1 MTGMTAE
8 RVVRIGAAA
17 AAILAALGALV
28 TTGDL
33 EATLLM
39 GAAVISGLVCLDAS
53 MDPRLRAFG
62 PWLLLSL
69 APVLKTVPDVWFEL
83 RIDSGVLFERYD
95 HAGSLLFGVCVLGA
109 MVILARPAGV
119 LGASAA
125 RFDTAVILG
134 SATTGALAG
143 VSVAFLFDVG
153 FGSVAVGRLLE
164 TSTWFVLAGILAAA
178 VVAASHAQHMPVA
191 LSGVCATG
199 AATSVLLA
207 LSVAGRDLDRGWW
220 AFLFAALAAS
230 AALGGGD
237 LGSRLARDRRSAAP
251 VVVVLVV
258 GPIAAACA
266 IVARSDRTAWSP
278 GWALLGCMS
287 ISMFGLAL
295 ASKSIGEQGEA
306 QTASDPPDRGLDD
319 VRRARRERRERARA
333 LEALDQSFDE
343 VGALTRGTSGNGA
356 GSDGGKRPE
365 NTVPSATEVDRRSE
379 PAEIS
384 PLQVLR
390 AAKPVAGVRPAVT
403 LVDHATASTA
413 STVATAAIVA
423 TAATVAGST
432 DAKPLAERPTPVI
445 STPLSDKSLVTD
457 AQAAAAVRTAPQAQR
472 HSLAPIAQAHHF
484 DPSTGLLS
492 AAGLQ
497 YALVRAFDVPRR
509 AGHVTMLM
517 FTIRELDQIEKE
529 HGRLASAA
537 VTREVAE
544 RVHALLSSGSGARFS
559 RASYAVVFVGDHAN
573 AHETTQW
580 LARVLLKLRAPVE
593 GGTFGDKIDV
603 VAGMAQCYESEDAAN
618 FVKRATDGLARA
630 ERLAEPTLVA
640 MP

>member
-1 MTGMTAE
+1 MTAE

-109 MVILARPAGV
+109 MVILARPAGA

-343 VGALTRGTSGNGA
+343 VGALTRGTSGSGA
-356 GSDGGKRPE
+356 GSAGGKRPE
-365 NTVPSATEVDRRSE
+365 NTVPSA
-379 PAEIS
+379 A
-384 PLQVLR
+384 
-390 AAKPVAGVRPAVT
+390 
-403 LVDHATASTA
+403 
-413 STVATAAIVA
+413 
-423 TAATVAGST
+423 VAGST
-432 DAKPLAERPTPVI
+432 DAKPVVERPTPVI
-445 STPLSDKSLVTD
+445 SPPLSDKSMVTE

-497 YALVRAFDVPRR
+497 HALVRAFDVPRR

-517 FTIRELDQIEKE
+517 FTIRDLDQIDKE

>member
-1 MTGMTAE
+1 MTAE

-295 ASKSIGEQGEA
+295 ASKSIDEQGEA

-343 VGALTRGTSGNGA
+343 VGALTRGTSGSGA
-356 GSDGGKRPE
+356 GNAGGNRPE
-365 NTVPSATEVDRRSE
+365 NTVPSA
-379 PAEIS
+379 A
-384 PLQVLR
+384 
-390 AAKPVAGVRPAVT
+390 
-403 LVDHATASTA
+403 
-413 STVATAAIVA
+413 
-423 TAATVAGST
+423 VAGST
-432 DAKPLAERPTPVI
+432 DAKPVVERPTPVI
-445 STPLSDKSLVTD
+445 SPPLSDKSMVTE

-497 YALVRAFDVPRR
+497 HALVRAFDVPRR

-517 FTIRELDQIEKE
+517 FTIRDLDQIDKE

-603 VAGMAQCYESEDAAN
+603 VAGMAQCYENEDAAN

>member
-295 ASKSIGEQGEA
+295 ASKSIDEQGEA

-343 VGALTRGTSGNGA
+343 VGALTRGTSGSGA
-356 GSDGGKRPE
+356 GNAGGNRPE
-365 NTVPSATEVDRRSE
+365 NTVPSA
-379 PAEIS
+379 A
-384 PLQVLR
+384 
-390 AAKPVAGVRPAVT
+390 
-403 LVDHATASTA
+403 
-413 STVATAAIVA
+413 
-423 TAATVAGST
+423 VAGST
-432 DAKPLAERPTPVI
+432 DAKPVVERPTPVI
-445 STPLSDKSLVTD
+445 SPPLSDKSMVTE

-497 YALVRAFDVPRR
+497 HALVRAFDVPRR

-517 FTIRELDQIEKE
+517 FTIRDLDQIDKE

>member
-109 MVILARPAGV
+109 MVILARPAGA

-295 ASKSIGEQGEA
+295 ASKSIDEQGEA

-343 VGALTRGTSGNGA
+343 VGALTRGTSGSGA
-356 GSDGGKRPE
+356 GNAGGNRPE
-365 NTVPSATEVDRRSE
+365 NTVPSA
-379 PAEIS
+379 A
-384 PLQVLR
+384 
-390 AAKPVAGVRPAVT
+390 
-403 LVDHATASTA
+403 
-413 STVATAAIVA
+413 
-423 TAATVAGST
+423 VAGST
-432 DAKPLAERPTPVI
+432 DAKPVVERPTPVI
-445 STPLSDKSLVTD
+445 SPPLSDKSMVTE

-497 YALVRAFDVPRR
+497 HALVRAFDVPRR

-517 FTIRELDQIEKE
+517 FTIRDLDQIDKE

>member
-1 MTGMTAE
+1 MTDMTAE
-8 RVVRIGAAA
+8 RVVRNGAAA

-109 MVILARPAGV
+109 MVILARPAGA

-258 GPIAAACA
+258 GLIAAACA

-287 ISMFGLAL
+287 I
-295 ASKSIGEQGEA
+295 
-306 QTASDPPDRGLDD
+306 
-319 VRRARRERRERARA
+319 
-333 LEALDQSFDE
+333 
-343 VGALTRGTSGNGA
+343 
-356 GSDGGKRPE
+356 
-365 NTVPSATEVDRRSE
+365 
-379 PAEIS
+379 
-384 PLQVLR
+384 
-390 AAKPVAGVRPAVT
+390 
-403 LVDHATASTA
+403 
-413 STVATAAIVA
+413 
-423 TAATVAGST
+423 
-432 DAKPLAERPTPVI
+432 
-445 STPLSDKSLVTD
+445 
-457 AQAAAAVRTAPQAQR
+457 
-472 HSLAPIAQAHHF
+472 
-484 DPSTGLLS
+484 
-492 AAGLQ
+492 
-497 YALVRAFDVPRR
+497 
-509 AGHVTMLM
+509 
-517 FTIRELDQIEKE
+517 
-529 HGRLASAA
+529 
-537 VTREVAE
+537 
-544 RVHALLSSGSGARFS
+544 
-559 RASYAVVFVGDHAN
+559 
-573 AHETTQW
+573 
-580 LARVLLKLRAPVE
+580 
-593 GGTFGDKIDV
+593 
-603 VAGMAQCYESEDAAN
+603 
-618 FVKRATDGLARA
+618 
-630 ERLAEPTLVA
+630 
-640 MP
+640 

>member
-295 ASKSIGEQGEA
+295 ASKSIDAQGEA

-343 VGALTRGTSGNGA
+343 VGALTRGTSGSGTGNA
-356 GSDGGKRPE
+356 GGNRPE
-365 NTVPSATEVDRRSE
+365 NTVPSA
-379 PAEIS
+379 A
-384 PLQVLR
+384 
-390 AAKPVAGVRPAVT
+390 
-403 LVDHATASTA
+403 
-413 STVATAAIVA
+413 
-423 TAATVAGST
+423 VAGST
-432 DAKPLAERPTPVI
+432 DAKPVVERPTPVI
-445 STPLSDKSLVTD
+445 SPPLSDKSMVTE
-457 AQAAAAVRTAPQAQR
+457 AEAAAAVRTAPQAQR

-497 YALVRAFDVPRR
+497 HALVRAFDVPRR

-517 FTIRELDQIEKE
+517 FTIRDLDQIDKE

-537 VTREVAE
+537 VTRVVAE

>member
-164 TSTWFVLAGILAAA
+164 TSTWFVLAGLLAAA

-258 GPIAAACA
+258 GLIAAACA

-295 ASKSIGEQGEA
+295 ASKSIDEQGEA

-343 VGALTRGTSGNGA
+343 VGALTRGTSGSGA
-356 GSDGGKRPE
+356 GNAGGNRPE
-365 NTVPSATEVDRRSE
+365 NTVPSA
-379 PAEIS
+379 A
-384 PLQVLR
+384 
-390 AAKPVAGVRPAVT
+390 
-403 LVDHATASTA
+403 
-413 STVATAAIVA
+413 
-423 TAATVAGST
+423 VAGST
-432 DAKPLAERPTPVI
+432 DAKPVVERPTPVI
-445 STPLSDKSLVTD
+445 SPPLSDKSMVTE

-497 YALVRAFDVPRR
+497 HALVRAFDVPRR
-509 AGHVTMLM
+509 AGQVTMLM
-517 FTIRELDQIEKE
+517 FTIRDLDQIDKE

-603 VAGMAQCYESEDAAN
+603 VAGMAQCYENEDAAN

>member
-1 MTGMTAE
+1 VTGMTAE

-295 ASKSIGEQGEA
+295 ASKSIDEQGEA

-319 VRRARRERRERARA
+319 VRRARRERARA

-343 VGALTRGTSGNGA
+343 VGALTRGTSGSGA
-356 GSDGGKRPE
+356 GNAGGNRPE
-365 NTVPSATEVDRRSE
+365 NTVPSA
-379 PAEIS
+379 A
-384 PLQVLR
+384 
-390 AAKPVAGVRPAVT
+390 
-403 LVDHATASTA
+403 
-413 STVATAAIVA
+413 
-423 TAATVAGST
+423 VAGST
-432 DAKPLAERPTPVI
+432 DAKPVVERPTPVI
-445 STPLSDKSLVTD
+445 SPPLSDKSMVTE

-497 YALVRAFDVPRR
+497 HALVRAFDVPRR

-517 FTIRELDQIEKE
+517 FTIRDLDQIDKE

-603 VAGMAQCYESEDAAN
+603 VAGMAQCYENEDAAN

>member
-69 APVLKTVPDVWFEL
+69 APVLKTVPDVWFQL

-95 HAGSLLFGVCVLGA
+95 HGGSLLFGVCVLGA

-295 ASKSIGEQGEA
+295 ASKSIDEQGEA

-319 VRRARRERRERARA
+319 VRRARRERARA

-343 VGALTRGTSGNGA
+343 VGALTRGTSGSGA
-356 GSDGGKRPE
+356 GNAGGNRPE
-365 NTVPSATEVDRRSE
+365 NTVPSA
-379 PAEIS
+379 A
-384 PLQVLR
+384 
-390 AAKPVAGVRPAVT
+390 
-403 LVDHATASTA
+403 
-413 STVATAAIVA
+413 
-423 TAATVAGST
+423 VAGST
-432 DAKPLAERPTPVI
+432 DAKPVVERPTPVI
-445 STPLSDKSLVTD
+445 SPPLSDKSMVTE

-497 YALVRAFDVPRR
+497 HALVRAFDVPRR
-509 AGHVTMLM
+509 AGNVTMLM
-517 FTIRELDQIEKE
+517 FTIRDLDQIEKE
-529 HGRLASAA
+529 HGRLASAS

>member
-295 ASKSIGEQGEA
+295 ASKSIGEQGKA

-343 VGALTRGTSGNGA
+343 VGALTRGTSGSGA
-356 GSDGGKRPE
+356 GNAGGNRPE
-365 NTVPSATEVDRRSE
+365 NTVPSA
-379 PAEIS
+379 A
-384 PLQVLR
+384 
-390 AAKPVAGVRPAVT
+390 
-403 LVDHATASTA
+403 
-413 STVATAAIVA
+413 
-423 TAATVAGST
+423 VAGST
-432 DAKPLAERPTPVI
+432 DAKPVVERPTPVI
-445 STPLSDKSLVTD
+445 SPPLSDKSMVTE

-497 YALVRAFDVPRR
+497 HALVRAFDVPRR

-517 FTIRELDQIEKE
+517 FTIRDLDQIDKE

-603 VAGMAQCYESEDAAN
+603 VAGMAQCYENEDAAN

>member
-109 MVILARPAGV
+109 MVILARPAGA

-295 ASKSIGEQGEA
+295 ASKSIDEQGEA

-343 VGALTRGTSGNGA
+343 VGALTRGTSGSGA
-356 GSDGGKRPE
+356 GNAGGNRPE
-365 NTVPSATEVDRRSE
+365 NTVPSA
-379 PAEIS
+379 A
-384 PLQVLR
+384 
-390 AAKPVAGVRPAVT
+390 
-403 LVDHATASTA
+403 
-413 STVATAAIVA
+413 
-423 TAATVAGST
+423 VAGST
-432 DAKPLAERPTPVI
+432 DAKPVVERPTPVI
-445 STPLSDKSLVTD
+445 SPPLSDKSMVTE

-497 YALVRAFDVPRR
+497 HALVRAFDVPRR

-517 FTIRELDQIEKE
+517 FTIRDLDQIDKE

-603 VAGMAQCYESEDAAN
+603 VAGMAQCYENEDAAN

>member
-295 ASKSIGEQGEA
+295 ASKSIDEQGEA

-343 VGALTRGTSGNGA
+343 VGALTRGTIGSGA
-356 GSDGGKRPE
+356 GNAGGNRPE
-365 NTVPSATEVDRRSE
+365 NTVPSA
-379 PAEIS
+379 A
-384 PLQVLR
+384 
-390 AAKPVAGVRPAVT
+390 
-403 LVDHATASTA
+403 
-413 STVATAAIVA
+413 
-423 TAATVAGST
+423 VAGST
-432 DAKPLAERPTPVI
+432 DAKPVVERPTPVI
-445 STPLSDKSLVTD
+445 SPPLSDKSMVTE

-497 YALVRAFDVPRR
+497 HALVRAFDVPRR

-517 FTIRELDQIEKE
+517 FTIRDLDQIDKE

-603 VAGMAQCYESEDAAN
+603 VAGMAQCYENEDAAN

>member
-295 ASKSIGEQGEA
+295 ASKSIDEQGEA

-343 VGALTRGTSGNGA
+343 VGALTRGTSGSGA
-356 GSDGGKRPE
+356 GNAGGNRPE
-365 NTVPSATEVDRRSE
+365 NTVPSA
-379 PAEIS
+379 A
-384 PLQVLR
+384 
-390 AAKPVAGVRPAVT
+390 
-403 LVDHATASTA
+403 
-413 STVATAAIVA
+413 
-423 TAATVAGST
+423 VAGST
-432 DAKPLAERPTPVI
+432 DAKPVVERPTPVI
-445 STPLSDKSLVTD
+445 SPPLSDKSMVTE

-497 YALVRAFDVPRR
+497 HALVRAFDVPRR

-517 FTIRELDQIEKE
+517 FTIRDLDQIDKE

-603 VAGMAQCYESEDAAN
+603 VAGMAQCYENEDAAN

>member
-1 MTGMTAE
+1 VTGMTAE

-295 ASKSIGEQGEA
+295 ASKSIDEQGEA

-343 VGALTRGTSGNGA
+343 VGALTRGTSGSGA
-356 GSDGGKRPE
+356 GNAGGNRPE
-365 NTVPSATEVDRRSE
+365 NTVPSA
-379 PAEIS
+379 A
-384 PLQVLR
+384 
-390 AAKPVAGVRPAVT
+390 
-403 LVDHATASTA
+403 
-413 STVATAAIVA
+413 
-423 TAATVAGST
+423 VAGST
-432 DAKPLAERPTPVI
+432 DAKPVVERPTPVI
-445 STPLSDKSLVTD
+445 SPPLSDKSMVTE

-497 YALVRAFDVPRR
+497 HALVRAFDVPRR

-517 FTIRELDQIEKE
+517 FTIRDLDQIDKE

-603 VAGMAQCYESEDAAN
+603 VAGMAQCYENEDAAN

>member
-1 MTGMTAE
+1 MTAE

-109 MVILARPAGV
+109 MVILARPAGA

-134 SATTGALAG
+134 SATAGALAG

-258 GPIAAACA
+258 GLIAAACA

-295 ASKSIGEQGEA
+295 ASKSIGEQGKA

-365 NTVPSATEVDRRSE
+365 NTVPSA
-379 PAEIS
+379 A
-384 PLQVLR
+384 
-390 AAKPVAGVRPAVT
+390 
-403 LVDHATASTA
+403 
-413 STVATAAIVA
+413 
-423 TAATVAGST
+423 VAGST
-432 DAKPLAERPTPVI
+432 DAKPVVERPTPVI

-517 FTIRELDQIEKE
+517 FTIRELDKIEKE
-529 HGRLASAA
+529 HGRLASAS

>member
-109 MVILARPAGV
+109 MVILARPAGA

-134 SATTGALAG
+134 SATAGALAG

-258 GPIAAACA
+258 GLIAAACA

-295 ASKSIGEQGEA
+295 ASKSIGEQGKA

-365 NTVPSATEVDRRSE
+365 NTVPSA
-379 PAEIS
+379 A
-384 PLQVLR
+384 
-390 AAKPVAGVRPAVT
+390 
-403 LVDHATASTA
+403 
-413 STVATAAIVA
+413 
-423 TAATVAGST
+423 VAGST
-432 DAKPLAERPTPVI
+432 DAKPVVERPTPVI

-517 FTIRELDQIEKE
+517 FTIRELDKIEKE
-529 HGRLASAA
+529 HGRLASAS

>member
-1 MTGMTAE
+1 VTGMTAE

-109 MVILARPAGV
+109 MVILARPAGA

-237 LGSRLARDRRSAAP
+237 LGSRLARDRRS
-251 VVVVLVV
+251 
-258 GPIAAACA
+258 G
-266 IVARSDRTAWSP
+266 ARSSP
-278 GWALLGCMS
+278 VA
-287 ISMFGLAL
+287 IAPRGLQAGRCSGVCRSRCLVWLWPASRL
-295 ASKSIGEQGEA
+295 ASKERLRQHQIHRTGVS
-306 QTASDPPDRGLDD
+306 TTSDELAESAESGL
-319 VRRARRERRERARA
+319 ERSRH
-333 LEALDQSFDE
+333 S
-343 VGALTRGTSGNGA
+343 TR
-356 GSDGGKRPE
+356 
-365 NTVPSATEVDRRSE
+365 
-379 PAEIS
+379 
-384 PLQVLR
+384 
-390 AAKPVAGVRPAVT
+390 
-403 LVDHATASTA
+403 AST
-413 STVATAAIVA
+413 
-423 TAATVAGST
+423 
-432 DAKPLAERPTPVI
+432 R
-445 STPLSDKSLVTD
+445 
-457 AQAAAAVRTAPQAQR
+457 
-472 HSLAPIAQAHHF
+472 
-484 DPSTGLLS
+484 S
-492 AAGLQ
+492 A
-497 YALVRAFDVPRR
+497 R
-509 AGHVTMLM
+509 
-517 FTIRELDQIEKE
+517 
-529 HGRLASAA
+529 
-537 VTREVAE
+537 
-544 RVHALLSSGSGARFS
+544 
-559 RASYAVVFVGDHAN
+559 
-573 AHETTQW
+573 
-580 LARVLLKLRAPVE
+580 
-593 GGTFGDKIDV
+593 
-603 VAGMAQCYESEDAAN
+603 
-618 FVKRATDGLARA
+618 
-630 ERLAEPTLVA
+630 
-640 MP
+640 

>member
-109 MVILARPAGV
+109 MVILARPAGA

-295 ASKSIGEQGEA
+295 ASKSIDEQGEA

-343 VGALTRGTSGNGA
+343 VGALTRGTSGSGA
-356 GSDGGKRPE
+356 GNAGGNRPE
-365 NTVPSATEVDRRSE
+365 NTVPSA
-379 PAEIS
+379 A
-384 PLQVLR
+384 
-390 AAKPVAGVRPAVT
+390 
-403 LVDHATASTA
+403 
-413 STVATAAIVA
+413 
-423 TAATVAGST
+423 VAGST
-432 DAKPLAERPTPVI
+432 DAKPVVERPTPVI
-445 STPLSDKSLVTD
+445 SPPLSDKSMVTE

-497 YALVRAFDVPRR
+497 HALVRAFDVPRR

-517 FTIRELDQIEKE
+517 FTIRDLDQIEKE

-603 VAGMAQCYESEDAAN
+603 VAGMAQCYENEDAAN

>member
-109 MVILARPAGV
+109 MVILARPAGA

-258 GPIAAACA
+258 GLIAAACA

-295 ASKSIGEQGEA
+295 ASKSIDEQGEA

-343 VGALTRGTSGNGA
+343 VGALTRGTSGSGA
-356 GSDGGKRPE
+356 GNAGGNRPE
-365 NTVPSATEVDRRSE
+365 NTVPSA
-379 PAEIS
+379 A
-384 PLQVLR
+384 
-390 AAKPVAGVRPAVT
+390 
-403 LVDHATASTA
+403 
-413 STVATAAIVA
+413 
-423 TAATVAGST
+423 VAGST
-432 DAKPLAERPTPVI
+432 DAKPVVERPTPVI
-445 STPLSDKSLVTD
+445 SPPLSDKSMVTE

-497 YALVRAFDVPRR
+497 HALVRAFDVPRR

-517 FTIRELDQIEKE
+517 FTIRDLDQIDKE

>member
-295 ASKSIGEQGEA
+295 ASKSIGEQGKA

-343 VGALTRGTSGNGA
+343 VGALTRGTSGSGA
-356 GSDGGKRPE
+356 GNAGGNRPE
-365 NTVPSATEVDRRSE
+365 NTVPSA
-379 PAEIS
+379 A
-384 PLQVLR
+384 
-390 AAKPVAGVRPAVT
+390 
-403 LVDHATASTA
+403 
-413 STVATAAIVA
+413 
-423 TAATVAGST
+423 VAGST
-432 DAKPLAERPTPVI
+432 DAKPVVERPTPVI
-445 STPLSDKSLVTD
+445 SPPLSDKSMVTE

-497 YALVRAFDVPRR
+497 HALVRAFDVPRR

-517 FTIRELDQIEKE
+517 FTIRDLDQIDKE

>member
-1 MTGMTAE
+1 MTAE

-69 APVLKTVPDVWFEL
+69 APVLKTVPDVWFQL

-95 HAGSLLFGVCVLGA
+95 HGGSLLFGVCVLGA

-295 ASKSIGEQGEA
+295 ASKSIDAQGEA

-343 VGALTRGTSGNGA
+343 VGALTRGTSGSGA
-356 GSDGGKRPE
+356 GNAGGNRPE
-365 NTVPSATEVDRRSE
+365 NTVPSA
-379 PAEIS
+379 A
-384 PLQVLR
+384 
-390 AAKPVAGVRPAVT
+390 
-403 LVDHATASTA
+403 
-413 STVATAAIVA
+413 
-423 TAATVAGST
+423 VAGST
-432 DAKPLAERPTPVI
+432 DAKPVVERPTPVI
-445 STPLSDKSLVTD
+445 SPPLSDKSMVTE
-457 AQAAAAVRTAPQAQR
+457 AEAAAAVRTAPQAQR

-497 YALVRAFDVPRR
+497 HALVRAFDVPRR
-509 AGHVTMLM
+509 AGNVTMLM
-517 FTIRELDQIEKE
+517 FTIRDLDQIEKE

-537 VTREVAE
+537 VTRVVAE

>member
-258 GPIAAACA
+258 GLIAAACA

-295 ASKSIGEQGEA
+295 ASKSIGEQGKA

-343 VGALTRGTSGNGA
+343 VGALTRGTSGSGA
-356 GSDGGKRPE
+356 GNAGGNRPE
-365 NTVPSATEVDRRSE
+365 NTVPSA
-379 PAEIS
+379 A
-384 PLQVLR
+384 
-390 AAKPVAGVRPAVT
+390 
-403 LVDHATASTA
+403 
-413 STVATAAIVA
+413 
-423 TAATVAGST
+423 VAGST
-432 DAKPLAERPTPVI
+432 DAKPVVERPTPVI
-445 STPLSDKSLVTD
+445 SPPLSDKSMVTE

-497 YALVRAFDVPRR
+497 HALVRAFDVPRR

-517 FTIRELDQIEKE
+517 FTIRDLDQIDKE

>member
-109 MVILARPAGV
+109 MVILARPAGA

-343 VGALTRGTSGNGA
+343 VGALTRGTSGSGA
-356 GSDGGKRPE
+356 GNAGGNRPE
-365 NTVPSATEVDRRSE
+365 NTVPSA
-379 PAEIS
+379 A
-384 PLQVLR
+384 
-390 AAKPVAGVRPAVT
+390 
-403 LVDHATASTA
+403 
-413 STVATAAIVA
+413 
-423 TAATVAGST
+423 VAGST
-432 DAKPLAERPTPVI
+432 DAKPVVERPTPVI
-445 STPLSDKSLVTD
+445 SPPLSDKSMVTE

-497 YALVRAFDVPRR
+497 HALVRAFDVPRR

-517 FTIRELDQIEKE
+517 FTIRDLDQIEKE

>member
-258 GPIAAACA
+258 GLIAAACA

-295 ASKSIGEQGEA
+295 ASKSIDEQGEA

-343 VGALTRGTSGNGA
+343 VGALTRGTSGSGA
-356 GSDGGKRPE
+356 GNAGGNRPE
-365 NTVPSATEVDRRSE
+365 NTVPSA
-379 PAEIS
+379 A
-384 PLQVLR
+384 
-390 AAKPVAGVRPAVT
+390 
-403 LVDHATASTA
+403 
-413 STVATAAIVA
+413 
-423 TAATVAGST
+423 VAGST
-432 DAKPLAERPTPVI
+432 DAKPVVERPTPVI
-445 STPLSDKSLVTD
+445 SPPLSDKSMVTE

-497 YALVRAFDVPRR
+497 HALVRAFDVPRR

-517 FTIRELDQIEKE
+517 FTIRDLDQIDKE

-603 VAGMAQCYESEDAAN
+603 VAGMAQCYENEDAAN

>member
-1 MTGMTAE
+1 MTAE

-207 LSVAGRDLDRGWW
+207 LSVAGRDLYRGWW
-220 AFLFAALAAS
+220 AFLFTALAAS

-295 ASKSIGEQGEA
+295 ASKSIDEQGEA

-319 VRRARRERRERARA
+319 VRRARRERRERAQA

-343 VGALTRGTSGNGA
+343 VGALTRGTSGSGA
-356 GSDGGKRPE
+356 GNAGGNRPE
-365 NTVPSATEVDRRSE
+365 NTVPSA
-379 PAEIS
+379 A
-384 PLQVLR
+384 
-390 AAKPVAGVRPAVT
+390 
-403 LVDHATASTA
+403 
-413 STVATAAIVA
+413 
-423 TAATVAGST
+423 VAGST
-432 DAKPLAERPTPVI
+432 DAKPVVERPTPVI
-445 STPLSDKSLVTD
+445 SPPLSDKSMVTE

-497 YALVRAFDVPRR
+497 HALVRAFDVPRR

-517 FTIRELDQIEKE
+517 FTIRDLDQIDKE

-603 VAGMAQCYESEDAAN
+603 VAGMAQCYENEDAAN

>member
-295 ASKSIGEQGEA
+295 ASKSIDEQGEA

-343 VGALTRGTSGNGA
+343 VGALTRGTSGSGA
-356 GSDGGKRPE
+356 GNAGGNRPE
-365 NTVPSATEVDRRSE
+365 NTVPSA
-379 PAEIS
+379 A
-384 PLQVLR
+384 
-390 AAKPVAGVRPAVT
+390 
-403 LVDHATASTA
+403 
-413 STVATAAIVA
+413 
-423 TAATVAGST
+423 VAGST
-432 DAKPLAERPTPVI
+432 DAKPVVERPTPVI
-445 STPLSDKSLVTD
+445 SPPLSDKSMVTE

-497 YALVRAFDVPRR
+497 HALVRAFDVPRR

-529 HGRLASAA
+529 HGRLASAS

-603 VAGMAQCYESEDAAN
+603 VAGMAQCYENEDAAN

>member
-109 MVILARPAGV
+109 MVILARPAGA

-343 VGALTRGTSGNGA
+343 VGALTRGTSGSGA
-356 GSDGGKRPE
+356 GNAGGKRPE
-365 NTVPSATEVDRRSE
+365 NTVPSA
-379 PAEIS
+379 A
-384 PLQVLR
+384 
-390 AAKPVAGVRPAVT
+390 
-403 LVDHATASTA
+403 
-413 STVATAAIVA
+413 
-423 TAATVAGST
+423 VAGST
-432 DAKPLAERPTPVI
+432 DAKPVAERPTPVI
-445 STPLSDKSLVTD
+445 SPPLSDKSMVTE

-497 YALVRAFDVPRR
+497 HALVRAFDVPRR

-517 FTIRELDQIEKE
+517 FTIRDLDQIEKE

>member
-295 ASKSIGEQGEA
+295 ASKSIDEQGEA

-343 VGALTRGTSGNGA
+343 VGALTRGTSGSGA
-356 GSDGGKRPE
+356 GNAGGNRPE
-365 NTVPSATEVDRRSE
+365 NTVPSA
-379 PAEIS
+379 A
-384 PLQVLR
+384 
-390 AAKPVAGVRPAVT
+390 
-403 LVDHATASTA
+403 
-413 STVATAAIVA
+413 
-423 TAATVAGST
+423 VAGST
-432 DAKPLAERPTPVI
+432 DAKPVVERPTPVI
-445 STPLSDKSLVTD
+445 SPPLSDKSMVTE

-497 YALVRAFDVPRR
+497 HALVRAFDVPRR

-517 FTIRELDQIEKE
+517 FTIRDLDQIDKE
-529 HGRLASAA
+529 HGRLASAS

-603 VAGMAQCYESEDAAN
+603 VAGMAQCYENEDAAN

>member
-109 MVILARPAGV
+109 MVILARPAGA

-295 ASKSIGEQGEA
+295 ASKSIDEQGEA

-343 VGALTRGTSGNGA
+343 VGALTRGTSGSGA
-356 GSDGGKRPE
+356 GNAGGNRPE
-365 NTVPSATEVDRRSE
+365 NTVPSA
-379 PAEIS
+379 A
-384 PLQVLR
+384 
-390 AAKPVAGVRPAVT
+390 
-403 LVDHATASTA
+403 
-413 STVATAAIVA
+413 
-423 TAATVAGST
+423 VAGST
-432 DAKPLAERPTPVI
+432 DAKPVVERPTPVI
-445 STPLSDKSLVTD
+445 SPPLSDKSMVTE

-497 YALVRAFDVPRR
+497 HALVRAFDVPRR

-517 FTIRELDQIEKE
+517 FTIRDLDQIEKE

>member
-1 MTGMTAE
+1 MTDMTAE

-53 MDPRLRAFG
+53 MDPRLRAFS

-69 APVLKTVPDVWFEL
+69 APVLKTVPDVWFQL

-95 HAGSLLFGVCVLGA
+95 HGGSLLFGVCVLGA

-295 ASKSIGEQGEA
+295 ASKSIDAQGEA

-343 VGALTRGTSGNGA
+343 VGALTRGTSGSGA
-356 GSDGGKRPE
+356 GNAGGNRPE
-365 NTVPSATEVDRRSE
+365 NTVPSA
-379 PAEIS
+379 A
-384 PLQVLR
+384 
-390 AAKPVAGVRPAVT
+390 
-403 LVDHATASTA
+403 
-413 STVATAAIVA
+413 
-423 TAATVAGST
+423 VAGST
-432 DAKPLAERPTPVI
+432 DAKPVVERPTPVI
-445 STPLSDKSLVTD
+445 SPPLSDKSMVTE
-457 AQAAAAVRTAPQAQR
+457 AEAAAAVRTAPQAQR

-497 YALVRAFDVPRR
+497 HALVRAFDVPRR

-517 FTIRELDQIEKE
+517 FTIRDLDQIDKE

>member
-295 ASKSIGEQGEA
+295 ASKSIDEQGEA

-319 VRRARRERRERARA
+319 VRRARRERRERAQA

-343 VGALTRGTSGNGA
+343 VGALTRGTSGSGA
-356 GSDGGKRPE
+356 GNAGGNRPE
-365 NTVPSATEVDRRSE
+365 NTVPSA
-379 PAEIS
+379 A
-384 PLQVLR
+384 
-390 AAKPVAGVRPAVT
+390 
-403 LVDHATASTA
+403 
-413 STVATAAIVA
+413 
-423 TAATVAGST
+423 VAGST
-432 DAKPLAERPTPVI
+432 DAKPVVERPTPVI
-445 STPLSDKSLVTD
+445 SPPLSDKSMVTE

-497 YALVRAFDVPRR
+497 HALVRAFDVPRR

-517 FTIRELDQIEKE
+517 FTIRDLDQIDKE

-603 VAGMAQCYESEDAAN
+603 VAGMAQCYENEDAAN

>member
-1 MTGMTAE
+1 
-8 RVVRIGAAA
+8 
-17 AAILAALGALV
+17 
-28 TTGDL
+28 
-33 EATLLM
+33 
-39 GAAVISGLVCLDAS
+39 
-53 MDPRLRAFG
+53 
-62 PWLLLSL
+62 
-69 APVLKTVPDVWFEL
+69 
-83 RIDSGVLFERYD
+83 
-95 HAGSLLFGVCVLGA
+95 
-109 MVILARPAGV
+109 
-119 LGASAA
+119 
-125 RFDTAVILG
+125 
-134 SATTGALAG
+134 
-143 VSVAFLFDVG
+143 
-153 FGSVAVGRLLE
+153 
-164 TSTWFVLAGILAAA
+164 
-178 VVAASHAQHMPVA
+178 
-191 LSGVCATG
+191 
-199 AATSVLLA
+199 
-207 LSVAGRDLDRGWW
+207 
-220 AFLFAALAAS
+220 
-230 AALGGGD
+230 
-237 LGSRLARDRRSAAP
+237 
-251 VVVVLVV
+251 
-258 GPIAAACA
+258 
-266 IVARSDRTAWSP
+266 
-278 GWALLGCMS
+278 
-287 ISMFGLAL
+287 
-295 ASKSIGEQGEA
+295 
-306 QTASDPPDRGLDD
+306 
-319 VRRARRERRERARA
+319 
-333 LEALDQSFDE
+333 
-343 VGALTRGTSGNGA
+343 
-356 GSDGGKRPE
+356 
-365 NTVPSATEVDRRSE
+365 
-379 PAEIS
+379 
-384 PLQVLR
+384 
-390 AAKPVAGVRPAVT
+390 
-403 LVDHATASTA
+403 
-413 STVATAAIVA
+413 VATAAIVA

-529 HGRLASAA
+529 HGRLASAS

>member
-295 ASKSIGEQGEA
+295 ASKSIDEQGEA

-343 VGALTRGTSGNGA
+343 VGALTRGTSGSGA
-356 GSDGGKRPE
+356 GNAGGNRPE
-365 NTVPSATEVDRRSE
+365 NTVPSA
-379 PAEIS
+379 A
-384 PLQVLR
+384 
-390 AAKPVAGVRPAVT
+390 
-403 LVDHATASTA
+403 
-413 STVATAAIVA
+413 
-423 TAATVAGST
+423 VAGST
-432 DAKPLAERPTPVI
+432 DAKPVVERPTPVI
-445 STPLSDKSLVTD
+445 SPPLSDKSMVTE

-497 YALVRAFDVPRR
+497 HALVRAFDVPRR

-517 FTIRELDQIEKE
+517 FTIRDLDQIDKE

-593 GGTFGDKIDV
+593 GGTLGDKIDV

>member
-1 MTGMTAE
+1 MTAE

-53 MDPRLRAFG
+53 MDPRLRAFS

-69 APVLKTVPDVWFEL
+69 APVLKTVPDVWFQL

-95 HAGSLLFGVCVLGA
+95 HGGSLLFGVCVLGA

-295 ASKSIGEQGEA
+295 ASKSIDAQGEA

-343 VGALTRGTSGNGA
+343 VGALTRGTSGSGTGNA
-356 GSDGGKRPE
+356 GGNRPE
-365 NTVPSATEVDRRSE
+365 NTVPSA
-379 PAEIS
+379 A
-384 PLQVLR
+384 
-390 AAKPVAGVRPAVT
+390 
-403 LVDHATASTA
+403 
-413 STVATAAIVA
+413 
-423 TAATVAGST
+423 VAGST
-432 DAKPLAERPTPVI
+432 DAKPVVERPTPVI
-445 STPLSDKSLVTD
+445 SPPLSDKSMVTE
-457 AQAAAAVRTAPQAQR
+457 AEAAAAVRTAPQAQR

-497 YALVRAFDVPRR
+497 HALVRAFDVPRR

-517 FTIRELDQIEKE
+517 FTIRDLDQIDKE

-537 VTREVAE
+537 VTRVVAE